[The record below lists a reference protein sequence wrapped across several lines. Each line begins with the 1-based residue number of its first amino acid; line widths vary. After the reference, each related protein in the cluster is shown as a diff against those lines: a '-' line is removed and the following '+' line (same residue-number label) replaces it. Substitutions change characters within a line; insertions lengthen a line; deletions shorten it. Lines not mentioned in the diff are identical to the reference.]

1 VADVV
6 IDIRQLNFS
15 ATRLA
20 ARSLPAL
27 AALAACVGGPA
38 CAADSHATLI
48 DPTQPPPGY
57 GATQAGAASGPGAT
71 LPPPDPVRLQMIA
84 HSGGLHL
91 AVVNGRSVHAGDSL
105 TVGGKSLTIVAIG
118 DDSIV
123 LQQDGQRRTLELAP
137 RTGPRPDCAANASNR
152 PPCRNDLHGATR

>member
-1 VADVV
+1 MTGTRQV
-6 IDIRQLNFS
+6 IRS
-15 ATRLA
+15 AVRLA

-27 AALAACVGGPA
+27 AALAACGSGGSA
-38 CAADSHATLI
+38 WAADSHAALI

-57 GATQAGAASGPGAT
+57 GANQAAAASGPGTTQA
-71 LPPPDPVRLQMIA
+71 PANPVRLQMIA
-84 HSGGLHL
+84 HSGGLRL

-105 TVGGKSLTIVAIG
+105 TVAGKSLTVVAIG

-137 RTGPRPDCAANASNR
+137 HTGPGPDCAANAMNR
-152 PPCRNDLHGATR
+152 PPCRNDLHGAPR